1 MFGFGKRKTEQGTN
15 NEVQTGLTR
24 KDISYK
30 EYRIG
35 DICEVW
41 TRSSSY
47 YKSSEF
53 VGPNEGA
60 IILGPPNIVDDHID
74 YSDVQYYSWEGYNRK
89 QNLNLE
95 EGDILL
101 AKYAA
106 PAAPFKSAVI
116 KNLPGPAI
124 SNPNVIMLKKITC
137 NRDYLQLVLSSAEF
151 QRQLK
156 ATQINSTMPSLSA
169 TTLLEMKIFL
179 PPRDI
184 QDELAIKIGEYRALK
199 KELVAR
205 LNEEASAR
213 EKEYDYYSDLLLWN
227 TQQ

>member
-1 MFGFGKRKTEQGTN
+1 MQI
-15 NEVQTGLTR
+15 GLR
-24 KDISYK
+24 AQKSPYR
-30 EYRIG
+30 EYRIC
-35 DICEVW
+35 DVCEVW
-41 TRSSSY
+41 TRGSSY
-47 YKSSEF
+47 YKSSDL
-53 VGPNEGA
+53 VGTNEGA
-60 IILGPPNIVDDHID
+60 IVLGPSNIIDDRID

-95 EGDILL
+95 VGDILL

-116 KNLPGPAI
+116 KSLPGPAI

-137 NRDYLQLVLSSAEF
+137 NRDYLQLILSSAEF

-156 ATQINSTMPSLSA
+156 ATQTNSTMPSLSA
-169 TTLLEMKIFL
+169 TALMEMRILL

-213 EKEYDYYSDLLLWN
+213 EKEYDYYSNLLLWN